1 MGAHSKN
8 TRNKISYW
16 NSIFSITTVLF
27 LTGFLGIFIWIA
39 KNTSDV
45 LKESVFIQV
54 ELVDTTQGTYDN
66 FKAQIENLGQVKK
79 VKFVSKDV
87 AAAKLKKD
95 INEDFINVIGYNP
108 LFNSFEVNI
117 KSEVFKPEVLEHT
130 KKEFLKSNLVRDATY
145 PKVISRT
152 LDKNLKKISLI
163 LGAITL
169 FLLIIAVILIDS
181 TIRLAMFSDRFLI
194 KSMQLVGA
202 TRWFIIRPYILRAV
216 LNGIVSALVASGLLV
231 LILYLFDKYT
241 QLIEFQKEL
250 KYLSIIFFGLI
261 LLGVI
266 LSFISTFFAVN
277 KYLRMKLDSL
287 Y

>member
-1 MGAHSKN
+1 
-8 TRNKISYW
+8 
-16 NSIFSITTVLF
+16 
-27 LTGFLGIFIWIA
+27 
-39 KNTSDV
+39 
-45 LKESVFIQV
+45 
-54 ELVDTTQGTYDN
+54 
-66 FKAQIENLGQVKK
+66 
-79 VKFVSKDV
+79 
-87 AAAKLKKD
+87 
-95 INEDFINVIGYNP
+95 
-108 LFNSFEVNI
+108 
-117 KSEVFKPEVLEHT
+117 
-130 KKEFLKSNLVRDATY
+130 
-145 PKVISRT
+145 VISKT
-152 LDKNLKKISLI
+152 LDKNLRKISLI

-202 TRWFIIRPYILRAV
+202 TRWFIIRPYIWRAI

-241 QLIEFQKEL
+241 QLIELQKEL

>member
-66 FKAQIENLGQVKK
+66 FKAKIENLGQVKK

-145 PKVISRT
+145 PKVISKT

-241 QLIEFQKEL
+241 QLIELQKEL

>member
-1 MGAHSKN
+1 ESTKN
-8 TRNKISYW
+8 TI
-16 NSIFSITTVLF
+16 
-27 LTGFLGIFIWIA
+27 
-39 KNTSDV
+39 
-45 LKESVFIQV
+45 
-54 ELVDTTQGTYDN
+54 
-66 FKAQIENLGQVKK
+66 
-79 VKFVSKDV
+79 
-87 AAAKLKKD
+87 
-95 INEDFINVIGYNP
+95 
-108 LFNSFEVNI
+108 
-117 KSEVFKPEVLEHT
+117 
-130 KKEFLKSNLVRDATY
+130 LKSSLVKDATY
-145 PKVISRT
+145 PKVISKT
-152 LDKNLKKISLI
+152 LNKNLRKITLI

-169 FLLIIAVILIDS
+169 FLLIIAVVLIDS

-202 TRWFIIRPYILRAV
+202 TRWFIIRPYIWRGI
-216 LNGIVSALVASGLLV
+216 LNGILSALIASGLLV

-241 QLIEFQKEL
+241 QLLELQKEI

>member
-145 PKVISRT
+145 PKVISKT

-241 QLIEFQKEL
+241 QLIELQKEL

>member
-79 VKFVSKDV
+79 EKFVSKDV

-95 INEDFINVIGYNP
+95 IN
-108 LFNSFEVNI
+108 
-117 KSEVFKPEVLEHT
+117 
-130 KKEFLKSNLVRDATY
+130 
-145 PKVISRT
+145 
-152 LDKNLKKISLI
+152 
-163 LGAITL
+163 
-169 FLLIIAVILIDS
+169 
-181 TIRLAMFSDRFLI
+181 
-194 KSMQLVGA
+194 
-202 TRWFIIRPYILRAV
+202 
-216 LNGIVSALVASGLLV
+216 
-231 LILYLFDKYT
+231 
-241 QLIEFQKEL
+241 
-250 KYLSIIFFGLI
+250 
-261 LLGVI
+261 
-266 LSFISTFFAVN
+266 
-277 KYLRMKLDSL
+277 
-287 Y
+287 

>member
-54 ELVDTTQGTYDN
+54 ELVDTAQGAYDN
-66 FKAQIENLGQVKK
+66 FRAQIENFNQVKL
-79 VKFVSKDV
+79 VKFVSKDS
-87 AAAKLKKD
+87 AAAKLKKE

-117 KSEVFKPEVLEHT
+117 KSEAFKPEVLELT
-130 KKEFLKSNLVRDATY
+130 KKELLKSNLVRDATY
-145 PKVISRT
+145 PKVISKT

-202 TRWFIIRPYILRAV
+202 TRWFIIRPYIWRAV
-216 LNGIVSALVASGLLV
+216 LNGIVSAIVASGLLV

-241 QLIEFQKEL
+241 QLIELQKEL

>member
-231 LILYLFDKYT
+231 LVLYLFDKYT
-241 QLIEFQKEL
+241 QLIELQKEL

>member
-145 PKVISRT
+145 PKVISKT

-241 QLIEFQKEL
+241 QLIELQKEL
-250 KYLSIIFFGLI
+250 KYLSVIFFGLI

>member
-152 LDKNLKKISLI
+152 LDKNLKDL
-163 LGAITL
+163 T
-169 FLLIIAVILIDS
+169 
-181 TIRLAMFSDRFLI
+181 
-194 KSMQLVGA
+194 
-202 TRWFIIRPYILRAV
+202 
-216 LNGIVSALVASGLLV
+216 
-231 LILYLFDKYT
+231 
-241 QLIEFQKEL
+241 
-250 KYLSIIFFGLI
+250 
-261 LLGVI
+261 
-266 LSFISTFFAVN
+266 
-277 KYLRMKLDSL
+277 
-287 Y
+287 

>member
-45 LKESVFIQV
+45 LKESVYIQV
-54 ELVDTTQGTYDN
+54 ELVDTVQSAYD
-66 FKAQIENLGQVKK
+66 KYRAELENILEVKK
-79 VKFVSKDV
+79 VKFVSKDI

-95 INEDFINVIGYNP
+95 INEDFINIIGYNP

-117 KSEVFKPEVLEHT
+117 KSEMFKPEILEAT
-130 KKEFLKSNLVRDATY
+130 KKLILKNALVRDANY
-145 PKVISRT
+145 PKVISKT
-152 LDKNLKKISLI
+152 LDKNLRKISLI

-202 TRWFIIRPYILRAV
+202 TRWFIIRPYIWRAV

-241 QLIEFQKEL
+241 QLIELQKEL

>member
-1 MGAHSKN
+1 
-8 TRNKISYW
+8 
-16 NSIFSITTVLF
+16 
-27 LTGFLGIFIWIA
+27 
-39 KNTSDV
+39 V
-45 LKESVFIQV
+45 LKESVYIQV
-54 ELVDTTQGTYDN
+54 ELVDTVQSAYDK
-66 FKAQIENLGQVKK
+66 FRAELENIPEVKK
-79 VKFVSKDV
+79 VKFVSKDI

-95 INEDFINVIGYNP
+95 INEDFINIIGYNP

-117 KSEVFKPEVLEHT
+117 KSEMFKPEILEST
-130 KKEFLKSNLVRDATY
+130 KKLILKNFLVRDATY
-145 PKVISRT
+145 PKVISKT
-152 LDKNLKKISLI
+152 LDKNLRKISLI

-202 TRWFIIRPYILRAV
+202 TRWFIIRPYIWRAI

-241 QLIEFQKEL
+241 QLIELQKEL

>member
-45 LKESVFIQV
+45 LKESVYIQV
-54 ELVDTTQGTYDN
+54 ELADTTQGVYDN
-66 FKAQIENLGQVKK
+66 FKAQIENLGQVKQ
-79 VKFVSKDV
+79 VKFVSKEI
-87 AAAKLKKD
+87 AAAKLKKE
-95 INEDFINVIGYNP
+95 INDDFINVIGYNP

-117 KSEVFKPEVLEHT
+117 KSEVFNPEVLEHT
-130 KKEFLKSNLVRDATY
+130 RKELLKSSLVRDATY
-145 PKVISRT
+145 PKVISKT

-241 QLIEFQKEL
+241 QLIELQKEL

>member
-241 QLIEFQKEL
+241 QLIELQKEL
-250 KYLSIIFFGLI
+250 KYLSVIFFGLI

>member
-241 QLIEFQKEL
+241 QLIELQKEL

>member
-16 NSIFSITTVLF
+16 NSLFSITTVLF

-241 QLIEFQKEL
+241 QLIELQKEL
-250 KYLSIIFFGLI
+250 KYLSVIFFGLI

>member
-54 ELVDTTQGTYDN
+54 ELVDTTQSSYDN
-66 FKAQIENLGQVKK
+66 FKAEIENLSQVKQ
-79 VKFVSKDV
+79 VKFVSKEI
-87 AAAKLKKD
+87 AAVKLKKE

-117 KSEVFKPEVLEHT
+117 KSEVFKPEVLEFT
-130 KKEFLKSNLVRDATY
+130 KKELLKSALVRDANY
-145 PKVISRT
+145 PKVISKT

-216 LNGIVSALVASGLLV
+216 LNGIVSALVASGLLI

-241 QLIEFQKEL
+241 QLIELQKEL